1 MKSKKHPTNKN
12 QNKKVAHKLTEN
24 HKITKNLLT
33 KIYKNKTFAH
43 QESNNYT

>member
-1 MKSKKHPTNKN
+1 MKSKKPPKNKN

-33 KIYKNKTFAH
+33 KIHKNKTFAH